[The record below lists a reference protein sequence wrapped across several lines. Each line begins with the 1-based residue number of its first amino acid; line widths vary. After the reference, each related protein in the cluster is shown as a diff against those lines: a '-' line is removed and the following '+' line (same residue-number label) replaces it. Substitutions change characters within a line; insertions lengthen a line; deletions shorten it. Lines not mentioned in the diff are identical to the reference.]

1 MIWVCFLRLICFAIQ
16 RAIES
21 DILQVNSAYSSAL
34 AILLEGKYNKQ
45 SDNGFM
51 TANEE
56 EAVDGMFP

>member
-1 MIWVCFLRLICFAIQ
+1 
-16 RAIES
+16 
-21 DILQVNSAYSSAL
+21 
-34 AILLEGKYNKQ
+34 LEGKYNKQ